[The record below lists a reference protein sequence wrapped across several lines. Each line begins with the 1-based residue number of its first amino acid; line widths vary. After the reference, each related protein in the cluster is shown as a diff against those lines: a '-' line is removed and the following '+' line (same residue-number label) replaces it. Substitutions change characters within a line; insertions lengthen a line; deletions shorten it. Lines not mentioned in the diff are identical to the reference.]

1 MIDGTAIA
9 SSPNE
14 VWVVSIQSP
23 FGLKTEQYC
32 ASERSG
38 SSYECLLRVQR
49 RHFRPSQRKS
59 ALASIADI
67 PVALPKPSI
76 VPKGD
81 QVRRGKVV
89 VF

>member
-32 ASERSG
+32 SSERSG
-38 SSYECLLRVQR
+38 SSYERLLRVQP